1 MVNFLS
7 KLSNKLNTKL
17 ERHYMRKSESKNKD
31 HFVSTT
37 STWLKKDNIVDEI
50 TFDNAFPYEFE
61 RQPLY
66 DGNENHVS
74 MNGTKW
80 YGLLCSDTQEFTGK
94 PVPESYQHLTNQR
107 FWEIVQN
114 AVGGT
119 DAKVENVG
127 TFKNRARRY
136 ITVALGTDM
145 DQFYVGQREFKNRFC
160 LLDSID
166 MSSSLYGVNTSICIV
181 CQNSFNSAMQDKSGL
196 FRFKVRHSKNMIVGI
211 ENMEKGIESF
221 IGVAKQFKHA
231 MEIAAEVPVKREEV
245 SQAFTGWIMQDS
257 KDKVMSTRSRNT
269 VERLT
274 ELFSTGDGN
283 KGETLLD
290 TFSAVTDFYSHES
303 SGGQDKDGFRMKQNE
318 SSNFGSGN
326 RAKQDFYKRLF
337 KTPDSLDKKPEFN
350 KDGFKKLQEIGRKVK
365 QETQNQIALAN

>member
-1 MVNFLS
+1 MP
-7 KLSNKLNTKL
+7 KYT
-17 ERHYMRKSESKNKD
+17 SKNKD
-31 HFVSTT
+31 HYISTNASWVS
-37 STWLKKDNIVDEI
+37 KDTVQEI
-50 TFDNAFPYEFE
+50 TFENAFPYEFE

-66 DGNENHVS
+66 DANENHVS

-80 YGLLCSDTQEFTGK
+80 YGLTCSDTQEFTGK
-94 PVPESYQHLTNQR
+94 PIPESYQHLTNQR

-166 MSSSLYGVNTSICIV
+166 MSSSLYGVNTSVCIV
-181 CQNSFNSAMQDKSGL
+181 CQNSFNAAMQDKSGL
-196 FRFKVRHSKNMIVGI
+196 FRFKVRHSKNMIDGI

-221 IGVAKQFKHA
+221 IGVSKQFKHA
-231 MEIAAEVPVKREEV
+231 LQVAETVPVNREEA
-245 SQAFTGWIMQDS
+245 SEAFTGWIMKDS
-257 KDKVMSTRSRNT
+257 KDKVMSTRTRNT
-269 VERLT
+269 VERLGN
-274 ELFSTGDGN
+274 LFVTGAGN
-283 KGETLLD
+283 RGETLLD
-290 TFSAVTDFYSHES
+290 AFSAVTDYYSHES

-318 SSNFGSGN
+318 SSNFGAGN
-326 RAKQDFYKRLF
+326 RAKHDFFKHLF
-337 KTPDSLDKKPEFN
+337 TTPKTLEEKPAFN
-350 KDGFKKLQEIGRKVK
+350 PTGFKNLREIGRKVN